1 MVLLVSAFI
10 FGLLGSLHCLGMCAP
25 IIWAL
30 PQDHS
35 KRSVWLTKR
44 VTYNLGRIITYAL
57 LGTIIGLVGESFAL
71 AGWQQYISIATGVMM
86 LLFLLLS
93 KGHIPQSFQ
102 LGWMNKFFLF
112 VKTKLSGFMKGN
124 TYKTNFLLG
133 FYNGLLP
140 CGLVY
145 LALMASISMGTL
157 EGGALYMAVFG
168 LGTFPMMLGAAWVG
182 GTLKNMRQGLY
193 QKWVPRFVVLVALLL
208 IIRGLNLGVPY
219 LSPKLSNQNDI
230 TLCITP

>member
-1 MVLLVSAFI
+1 MVLLVSAFV

-25 IIWAL
+25 ILWAL

-35 KRSVWLTKR
+35 KRWPWITKKLI
-44 VTYNLGRIITYAL
+44 YNLGRIFTYAL
-57 LGTIIGLVGESFAL
+57 LGMFMGLVGESFAL
-71 AGWQQYISIATGVMM
+71 AGWQQYISIVTGVMM

-93 KGHIPQSFQ
+93 NGHIPQTFQ
-102 LGWMNKFFLF
+102 LRWMNRFFLF
-112 VKTKLSGFMKGN
+112 VKKKLSSFMKGN

-145 LALMASISMGTL
+145 LALMASISMGTI
-157 EGGALYMAVFG
+157 EGGALYMGVFG
-168 LGTFPMMLGAAWVG
+168 LGTFPMMLGAAWAG
-182 GTLKNMRQGLY
+182 SRFKNLKHGLY
-193 QKWVPRFVVLVALLL
+193 QKWVPRFVFLVALLL

-219 LSPKLSNQNDI
+219 LSPQLTNQDDI
-230 TLCITP
+230 TMCINP